1 MQVTK
6 NIISSLYFPM
16 IIRCGAKKY
25 QQRICHTILN
35 QRYFPILELLYRYRY
50 DHIRNVA
57 KRKKTRINNTSENVV
72 IVFSDLKVDANR
84 RAAYIKKA
92 ELLRRENR
100 NKM

>member
-25 QQRICHTILN
+25 HRRICHTILN

-50 DHIRNVA
+50 DHIRDVA
-57 KRKKTRINNTSENVV
+57 KGKKTRINNTSENVV
-72 IVFSDLKVDANR
+72 IVFSDLKVEFDR
-84 RAAYIKKA
+84 RAAHIKR
-92 ELLRRENR
+92 LSC
-100 NKM
+100 

>member
-1 MQVTK
+1 
-6 NIISSLYFPM
+6 M

-50 DHIRNVA
+50 DHIRDVA
-57 KRKKTRINNTSENVV
+57 KGKKTRINNTSENVV

-84 RAAYIKKA
+84 RAAYIKK
-92 ELLRRENR
+92 LSC
-100 NKM
+100 